1 MNKIIRA
8 RNVSERDRRLKTEDG
23 DIVCRWSRER
33 VERWEWTGGC
43 SHQNREELLTKE
55 RIQQHPAM
63 KKPSDPGRCRLRRS
77 ISDSGK
83 HGQLVPVELAALKA
97 LAMR

>member
-1 MNKIIRA
+1 MNEINRA

-23 DIVCRWSRER
+23 DTVCRWSRER
-33 VERWEWTGGC
+33 VERWEWRGGC
-43 SHQNREELLTKE
+43 SHQTREELLTKE
-55 RIQQHPAM
+55 RIQQHPVM
-63 KKPSDPGRCRLRRS
+63 KKPRDSGHCRLRRS

-97 LAMR
+97 LAVR

>member
-1 MNKIIRA
+1 MNEIIRA

-33 VERWEWTGGC
+33 VERWEWRGGC

-55 RIQQHPAM
+55 RIQQHPVM

-77 ISDSGK
+77 ISDSASMANWY
-83 HGQLVPVELAALKA
+83 PWS
-97 LAMR
+97 